1 VRHAPALDSLV
12 FGLSLTSPLSPTRTR
27 TVLYSA
33 SFDSNTPQSQR
44 TSVSQSTP
52 QPPRHKGRHT
62 CMCIPT
68 ERPRPYER
76 TYLVPTKAMQRNP
89 EKTPCAERTSP
100 APRLGPRGD
109 RPGAERTSSPTPNTS
124 NPHIPHTAHES
135 QNGLR
140 DINQAG
146 TRLSASHAIQRLMH
160 TIRLQHSYVSRVAS
174 HLAKPRFVETVSG
187 ELIVNGLLAMPS
199 DTDCG
204 AAAG

>member
-1 VRHAPALDSLV
+1 MHVHTD
-12 FGLSLTSPLSPTRTR
+12 RT
-27 TVLYSA
+27 SA
-33 SFDSNTPQSQR
+33 SVRTNIPSTYKSNAT
-44 TSVSQSTP
+44 
-52 QPPRHKGRHT
+52 QPRKNALCGANLT
-62 CMCIPT
+62 
-68 ERPRPYER
+68 RP
-76 TYLVPTKAMQRNP
+76 
-89 EKTPCAERTSP
+89 S
-100 APRLGPRGD
+100 PRGD

>member
-100 APRLGPRGD
+100 APRLGATGQGRSEPAHR
-109 RPGAERTSSPTPNTS
+109 RQIPQTRTSHT
-124 NPHIPHTAHES
+124 PHTSHKMDSVTSIKLGRAFLHRTPFNVSCIRYDSSTRTSHES
-135 QNGLR
+135 
-140 DINQAG
+140 
-146 TRLSASHAIQRLMH
+146 RLILQSRASSKPSA
-160 TIRLQHSYVSRVAS
+160 VSS
-174 HLAKPRFVETVSG
+174 S
-187 ELIVNGLLAMPS
+187 
-199 DTDCG
+199 
-204 AAAG
+204 